1 VTPDFAHPVERAIAR
16 EGRVGEPGARP
27 RAGSGLGLATRLDIQ
42 EERADHGVV
51 LALQGDADLHGA
63 PELRDRL
70 AEAISNGVG
79 RIVVDLSSVSFI
91 DSMALGV
98 LLGARHR
105 LRVLDGDLRLVVG
118 SPDLRRIFEL
128 SLLDRVFDLD
138 RTRGEALEQLAAGAP

>member
-1 VTPDFAHPVERAIAR
+1 V
-16 EGRVGEPGARP
+16 
-27 RAGSGLGLATRLDIQ
+27 
-42 EERADHGVV
+42 
-51 LALQGDADLHGA
+51 LQGDADLHGA

-70 AEAISNGVG
+70 AEAVSNGVG